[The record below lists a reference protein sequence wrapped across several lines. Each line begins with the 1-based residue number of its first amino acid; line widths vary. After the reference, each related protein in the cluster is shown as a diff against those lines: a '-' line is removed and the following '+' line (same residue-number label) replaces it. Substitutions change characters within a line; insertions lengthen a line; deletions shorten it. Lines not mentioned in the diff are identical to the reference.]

1 MNEMPGS
8 LGVLSAMLTPAV
20 LISACGTLILSTSMR
35 LARIVDRVRVLS
47 EMSEQISIGGVRDFV
62 QERRT
67 EVERQLAEHAR
78 RAQLIQLS
86 LTSFYVAL
94 CLLVA
99 TVVSIGLSA
108 LLASMA
114 WMPSLLGILGSI
126 VLFYGC
132 VMLIAETR
140 LALRSVIREMEFTT
154 RLSAQRTREGH

>member
-1 MNEMPGS
+1 MSEVPGS

-35 LARIVDRVRVLS
+35 LARIVDRVRILS

-62 QERRT
+62 QERRQ
-67 EVERQLAEHAR
+67 EVARQLAEHSR

-86 LTSFYVAL
+86 LTSFYGAL

-99 TVVSIGLSA
+99 TVVSIGLTA
-108 LLASMA
+108 LLATMA
-114 WMPSLLGILGSI
+114 WLPGVLGIIGSI

-132 VMLIAETR
+132 IMLIAETR
-140 LALRSVIREMEFTT
+140 LALRSVMREMEFTT
-154 RLSAQRTREGH
+154 RLGARRRHEEV